1 MTTYSVFDVNTKR
14 YSYYEGTGPGG
25 THAGTPPIRAHADI
39 GATPDQAA
47 WIVPVGARKVGS
59 GELPKGRIASFGG
72 GGALGDFSGD
82 GVVKAGV
89 VGFLAYL
96 AWKAFR

>member
-1 MTTYSVFDVNTKR
+1 MIFSVFNVDRKV
-14 YSYYEGTGPGG
+14 YDYFEGQGPSG

-59 GELPKGRIASFGG
+59 GELPKGRIATFNG
-72 GGALGDFSGD
+72 GGALGDFSSG
-82 GVVKAGV
+82 GAVKLGV
-89 VGFLAYL
+89 VGLIAYL